1 MPVFFA
7 QHKHLR
13 VRGIDQHEP
22 EVSEVEVP
30 ADGLDR
36 RLQDLIQAEPTGD
49 QTTDAIDDGDAHGA
63 ALRRVGGML
72 EQAHQDWS
80 QLTLATDCLDNR
92 R

>member
-1 MPVFFA
+1 MPVFA
-7 QHKHLR
+7 R
-13 VRGIDQHEP
+13 NTSISGCRGIDQQEP

-72 EQAHQDWS
+72 EQAHQYWP
-80 QLTLATDCLDNR
+80 QLTLATDRLDNR